1 MLRQH
6 IAALSGGVER
16 LITLNNLYNNPG
28 ARKKRKRV
36 GRGMGSKGKTSGYG
50 HQRSRVTPRGFEGGQ
65 TQMYKRLPK
74 IGFHNPNAREIIGVN
89 LGKIQDFID
98 RKRLIIPE
106 DGMITMRDLVLC
118 GLVKNPHDGI
128 KIIAGHKEYFKTKV
142 HFEVT
147 SASAEAIKTIE
158 AHGGTVT
165 AVHFNRLA
173 MRALIKPW
181 KFELFPQRARPPPN
195 VMPYYWTAANC
206 GYLAPEIQLRN
217 IKLFG
222 AVTSE
227 ERLRAEHEAFMKRK
241 REKGLLT
248 YR

>member
-1 MLRQH
+1 M
-6 IAALSGGVER
+6 
-16 LITLNNLYNNPG
+16 
-28 ARKKRKRV
+28 
-36 GRGMGSKGKTSGYG
+36 
-50 HQRSRVTPRGFEGGQ
+50 
-65 TQMYKRLPK
+65 
-74 IGFHNPNAREIIGVN
+74 
-89 LGKIQDFID
+89 
-98 RKRLIIPE
+98 
-106 DGMITMRDLVLC
+106 
-118 GLVKNPHDGI
+118 
-128 KIIAGHKEYFKTKV
+128 